1 MAEKRRF
8 IDVWIVETNTVYRE
22 VPYDVVADWV
32 QQGRL
37 LEDDRLRQSG
47 TNEWTPLGSMPAFTA
62 YLPKA
67 EPFRAEDQA
76 EALEQVQID
85 FAWRHP
91 RDDEDQDPDMI
102 PLIDVSL
109 VLLIFFMM
117 TATVASG
124 AAFISTPLTHQGTD
138 LNSDLNKLW
147 IGIDFGPDKQPVY
160 SLGQGTSSP
169 DEADRRLT
177 EGEVLQRF
185 RARLNP
191 GTPVEVSVK
200 ANLALPYAVVK
211 RVTEALV
218 GFQSQGLIGKVYA
231 DVREGE

>member
-91 RDDEDQDPDMI
+91 R
-102 PLIDVSL
+102 
-109 VLLIFFMM
+109 
-117 TATVASG
+117 
-124 AAFISTPLTHQGTD
+124 TD

-160 SLGQGTSSP
+160 SLGQGTSLP
-169 DEADRRLT
+169 DEGDRRLT
-177 EGEVLQRF
+177 EAEVLQRF
-185 RARLNP
+185 QARLNP
-191 GTPVEVSVK
+191 GTPVDVSVK
-200 ANLALPYAVVK
+200 ANHALPYAVVK
-211 RVTEALV
+211 RVTEALE
-218 GFQSQGLIGKVYA
+218 GFRSQGRIHKVFA

>member
-1 MAEKRRF
+1 MDEKRRF
-8 IDVWIVETNTVYRE
+8 IDVWIIETNTVYRE
-22 VPYDVVADWV
+22 VPYEVVADWV

-47 TNEWTPLGSMPAFTA
+47 TNDWVPLGSMPAFAA

-85 FAWRHP
+85 LAWRHP
-91 RDDEDQDPDMI
+91 RDEEDQDPDMI

-117 TATVASG
+117 TATVATG
-124 AAFISTPLTHQGTD
+124 AAFISTPWTHQAD

-147 IGIDFGPDKQPVY
+147 IGIDFGRGNEPVY
-160 SLGQGTSSP
+160 SLGQGTSMP
-169 DEADRRLT
+169 AAEDQRLT
-177 EGEVLQRF
+177 EAEVLQHF
-185 RARLNP
+185 QARLVP
-191 GTPVEVSVK
+191 GTPVDVSVK
-200 ANLALPYAVVK
+200 ANHALPYAVVK
-211 RVTEALV
+211 HLTEALE
-218 GFQSQGLIGKVYA
+218 GFRSRGLIGKVFA